1 MALDDVLTAAGIHR
15 STEVP
20 LPGSADVAIVVQTT
34 AGAASAVW
42 EALRA
47 ATDETGRYPVV
58 VGLTNAEEKGSQS
71 ELEITLENAL
81 FQVDDGDSVAEA
93 LADAGDFDFDEW
105 VQEHGGLDADPVAL
119 PLEDLGEPDAALS
132 IAEGLGIDED
142 AVVELALLPTT
153 TPWEAPAHLLWG
165 SWNEVP
171 GASELA
177 GMLRRWNEGFG
188 AEVMAM
194 TADVLLIKVARP
206 PADDDTAVEL
216 AREHYLV
223 APDVID
229 QGDLDVEALATMLRR
244 SPGWFLWWD

>member
-1 MALDDVLTAAGIHR
+1 MALDEVLAANGIHR
-15 STEVP
+15 SSEVP
-20 LPGSADVAIVVQTT
+20 LPGSNDVAVVVRTT
-34 AGAASAVW
+34 AGEAGRLW

-58 VGLTNAEEKGSQS
+58 VGLTDAEEKGSQS

-81 FQVDDGDSVAEA
+81 FQVDEGDSVAEA
-93 LADAGDFDFDEW
+93 LADGREFDFDEW
-105 VQEHGGLDADPVAL
+105 VAERGGLDAGLVEL
-119 PLEDLGEPDAALS
+119 PLEDLGEPDAELS

-165 SWNEVP
+165 AWNEVP
-171 GASELA
+171 GASDLA
-177 GMLRRWNEGFG
+177 GILHRWQDGFG

-194 TADVLLIKVARP
+194 TADVVLIRVERP
-206 PADDDTAVEL
+206 PADDETAVEL

-229 QGDLDVEALATMLRR
+229 QGDVDLQGLATMLRR
-244 SPGWFLWWD
+244 SPGWFFWWD